1 VEEAAVSESRFLNLR
16 RATILA
22 AGFVGG
28 VSWIAC
34 GDLKSPTEPGGP
46 PGATVVVEARAD
58 LTFVPAVVTIRAGD
72 TVTWRNVGGGL
83 HNVREDADRFRC
95 ATGCDGVAGGNGDP
109 SATAWSVSRTF
120 DTVGAVN
127 YYCDVHGAPGGRGMA
142 GRIVVNASTTAAVG
156 GGAR

>member
-1 VEEAAVSESRFLNLR
+1 VTGPAARSLPHALVFAASFGCGV
-16 RATILA
+16 LA
-22 AGFVGG
+22 
-28 VSWIAC
+28 IAC
-34 GDLKSPTEPGGP
+34 GDLKSPTEPGP
-46 PGATVVVEARAD
+46 TPGATVVVEARAD
-58 LTFVPAVVTIRAGD
+58 LTFVPALVTIRPGD

-120 DTVGAVN
+120 DAVGTVN

-142 GRIVVNASTTAAVG
+142 GRVVVAAA
-156 GGAR
+156 GAGAP